1 MSAQTTK
8 SRQGTGVKRIGGN
21 AFLNRFLTLFYKEER
36 RKKMECPVCKSAF
49 SKVEEI
55 LHMVNRSF
63 YCTHCW
69 SRLVSYP
76 DGEEGYRVEK
86 DWMGDKWRRIEKQL
100 ANPLHF

>member
-1 MSAQTTK
+1 M
-8 SRQGTGVKRIGGN
+8 RRIGGN

-36 RKKMECPVCKSAF
+36 SKKMECPVCKSAF

-63 YCTHCW
+63 YCIHCW

-86 DWMGDKWRRIEKQL
+86 DWMGDKWRTIEKQL
-100 ANPLHF
+100 ANPLQDKKFFTR